1 MNKKITILALG
12 GAGCKIVSL
21 IAGTPSAAGVR
32 LLAIDTDA
40 ESLAACGL
48 PESDRLLAAA
58 QWRGGRGCGGNA
70 QDGQRAIAHE
80 RHNIEKMLAE
90 CEFLVLVAGMG
101 RGTASGGAQVI
112 LSIAAKLKIPNLVL
126 LTLPFAME
134 RPSRYHLAERIIEN
148 ELFSTADAVIA
159 LPNDL
164 LFATRPA
171 ETPLAEAFRTSDL
184 EVARTAL
191 ALSHTLAA
199 GNLIGSDFAALT
211 ELLKRRRSLC
221 GIGVG
226 SIDLAAVPEGRGAA
240 VVEQLLNSPLL
251 GGSAQL
257 HDADAVVLS
266 LLGGPELSL
275 GDAKETLELA
285 GRYTGTDTEL
295 VVAAS
300 TSPEWKGTLQL
311 TALAI
316 RFSEETE
323 LKKRPAAGKD
333 SGDAAAAHQGKP
345 MQMELFSFD
354 QSDKGEMERTTP
366 VIWNG
371 EDLDEP
377 TFKRRKISLDL
388 GKHLR

>member
-1 MNKKITILALG
+1 MSKNITILALG
-12 GAGCKIVSL
+12 GAGCKIISL

-40 ESLAACGL
+40 ESLAASGL

-58 QWRGGRGCGGNA
+58 QWRGGRGCGGNE

-80 RHNIEKMLAE
+80 RHAIEKMLE
-90 CEFLVLVAGMG
+90 GCEFLVLLAGMG
-101 RGTASGGAQVI
+101 RGTASGGAQVV

-134 RPSRYHLAERIIEN
+134 RPSRYRLAEHTIEN
-148 ELFSTADAVIA
+148 ELFATADAVIA

-171 ETPLAEAFRTSDL
+171 STPLAEAFRASDV

-211 ELLKRRRSLC
+211 GLLKRRRSLC

-226 SIDLAAVPEGRGAA
+226 VIDCADVREGRGAA
-240 VVEQLLNSPLL
+240 VVERMLNSPLL
-251 GGSAQL
+251 GGASQL
-257 HDADAVVLS
+257 RDADAVVFS

-285 GRYTGTDTEL
+285 GRHTGGEAE
-295 VVAAS
+295 VVIAAS
-300 TSPEWKGTLQL
+300 TSPEWQGSLQL

-316 RFSEETE
+316 RFSEESEPQKNTE
-323 LKKRPAAGKD
+323 EKRRRHGAASPAAAEK
-333 SGDAAAAHQGKP
+333 STQL
-345 MQMELFSFD
+345 EFTFD

-388 GKHLR
+388 GSRPR